1 MIAYLYDE
9 SGSIQGFIYNNQHYY
24 FQKNLQGDVIRILNN
39 YGEVVTEYTYDAWG
53 KVLTTTGTLAST
65 ALDKEL
71 LLDSVCVRPF
81 FREVG
86 ITLDINYQESVVTI
100 VGSPNPPFSDD

>member
-1 MIAYLYDE
+1 LIAYLYDE

-39 YGEVVTEYTYDAWG
+39 YGDVVTEYTYDAWG

-65 ALDKEL
+65 VGAYNPFRYRGL
-71 LLDSVCVRPF
+71 LRYRNRLVLLT
-81 FREVG
+81 EQ
-86 ITLDINYQESVVTI
+86 IL
-100 VGSPNPPFSDD
+100 